1 MSVFLAW
8 LPDEDARR
16 TIADILD
23 VAKAAL
29 ATGGAR
35 HRWRR
40 PDQWHMTLRHLGDQV
55 APSMRARIDAHMAD
69 IVRAVPPH
77 QAGADGLDAWRG
89 ANVLVLRTALPPP
102 LAELFEGIEA
112 AMRACGF
119 RAEAKSK
126 QPHVTLAYLDSH
138 AWPDAAALPG
148 LSAAPPPFR
157 VDRVCLLE
165 NPGTGRYR
173 TLAEWPLSG
182 NGRVAQ
188 SSLF

>member
-8 LPDEDARR
+8 VPDEDARR
-16 TIADILD
+16 SIADVLD
-23 VAKAAL
+23 AARTAL
-29 ATGGAR
+29 ATGDAR

-55 APSMRARIDAHMAD
+55 APSMRERIDARMGD

-77 QAGADGLDAWRG
+77 HADLEVLDAWRG

-102 LAELFEGIEA
+102 LGGLFDAVEA

-119 RAEAKSK
+119 SAEGKSER
-126 QPHVTLAYLDSH
+126 PHVTLAYLDSK
-138 AWPDAAALPG
+138 AWPSATALPG
-148 LSAAPPPFR
+148 LPGELPAFAI
-157 VDRVCLLE
+157 DRVSLLE

-173 TLAEWPLSG
+173 TLAEWPLAG
-182 NGRVAQ
+182 DGRAAQ
-188 SSLF
+188 ASLS

>member
-8 LPDEDARR
+8 MPDEDARR
-16 TIADILD
+16 TIADVLD

-29 ATGGAR
+29 ATGSAS

-69 IVRAVPPH
+69 IVRGFPPH
-77 QAGADGLDAWRG
+77 HADLDGLDAWRG

-102 LAELFEGIEA
+102 LAGLFDQVEA

-119 RAEAKSK
+119 RAEGKSK
-126 QPHVTLAYLDSH
+126 RPHVTLAYLDPQ
-138 AWPDAAALPG
+138 AWPEASALPG
-148 LSAAPPPFR
+148 PAGGSPPFAI
-157 VDRVCLLE
+157 DRVSLLE

-173 TLAEWPLSG
+173 TLAEWPLAG
-182 NGRVAQ
+182 DGRAAQ
-188 SSLF
+188 ATLF